1 MTGLTT
7 KIHYSGNESDVY
19 TVEEISAASLAML
32 IGIANT
38 SKVNLTYT
46 ALLQPL
52 YYLVVVVLTQ
62 SPEVS
67 EVVHQTVGYH
77 TKCHPFTIIAVG
89 LHHTIYCIIESR
101 VTANNHYRT
110 IAVVYHH
117 LYETIYTC
125 RTLALHKIVL
135 YAVRLQTCLNLLPT
149 TFRASKHFMLWA
161 IEYAPTVIVYHN
173 RFVLFIIRRDQPSL
187 FTFYSFM
194 SDIIASTFSSIDWAA
209 SIQWIV

>member
-67 EVVHQTVGYH
+67 EVDHQTVGYH
-77 TKCHPFTIIAVG
+77 TK
-89 LHHTIYCIIESR
+89 
-101 VTANNHYRT
+101 
-110 IAVVYHH
+110 
-117 LYETIYTC
+117 
-125 RTLALHKIVL
+125 
-135 YAVRLQTCLNLLPT
+135 
-149 TFRASKHFMLWA
+149 
-161 IEYAPTVIVYHN
+161 
-173 RFVLFIIRRDQPSL
+173 
-187 FTFYSFM
+187 
-194 SDIIASTFSSIDWAA
+194 
-209 SIQWIV
+209 